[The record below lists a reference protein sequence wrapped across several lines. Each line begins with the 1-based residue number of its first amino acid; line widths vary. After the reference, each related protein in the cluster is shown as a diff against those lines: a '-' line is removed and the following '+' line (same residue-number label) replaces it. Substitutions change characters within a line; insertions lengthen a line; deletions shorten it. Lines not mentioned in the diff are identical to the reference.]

1 MSRKDLIGE
10 LFAKGAVIKVDSHI
24 WSGTKKL
31 NPIDIGLSDGDFNQ
45 NLVTLG
51 SKFLIPHDE
60 ISKLNQIRSKATAI
74 IDSNSMKFSFGSFIH
89 NDKVEWVKEKLF
101 DLKQKFA
108 DTVADIGNR
117 YPELRKAMIN
127 EWQIEATSIASRKGD
142 PQLVYMVMQQIEESF
157 KTWDK
162 IQDKFSFEIHEY
174 RDINDVVK
182 EFVAGQTEELINRF
196 KEFADKL
203 RERIESSNLNDKN
216 LKPVRDFVDE
226 IYQSSKILQN
236 PDIDEALDGLAMISS
251 EGNHTDLINNDR
263 LKAAANKVLD
273 SIDALAGEKLEEAK
287 RKSVEMFTSH
297 SRDIEM

>member
-1 MSRKDLIGE
+1 
-10 LFAKGAVIKVDSHI
+10 
-24 WSGTKKL
+24 
-31 NPIDIGLSDGDFNQ
+31 
-45 NLVTLG
+45 
-51 SKFLIPHDE
+51 
-60 ISKLNQIRSKATAI
+60 
-74 IDSNSMKFSFGSFIH
+74 
-89 NDKVEWVKEKLF
+89 
-101 DLKQKFA
+101 
-108 DTVADIGNR
+108 
-117 YPELRKAMIN
+117 MIN